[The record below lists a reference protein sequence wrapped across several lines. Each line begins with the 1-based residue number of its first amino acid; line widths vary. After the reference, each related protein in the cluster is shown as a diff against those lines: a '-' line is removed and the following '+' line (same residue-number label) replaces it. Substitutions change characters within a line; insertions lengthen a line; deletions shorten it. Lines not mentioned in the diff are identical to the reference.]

1 MDHEQDAAL
10 FERSKAAVSF
20 AVNHTRSLYA
30 QPLMNKAANALA
42 AAQQGKTGK
51 VSREELRGLDGAGQA
66 GLIWLHIDAL
76 PPFQK
81 DSVLAR
87 VAPPTFP
94 CNCRSA
100 CCMGV
105 RPNPEWV
112 DAIKRLSDY
121 VRNEMAR
128 QQEKSRKKITINPQ
142 LRRMLIEKHFG
153 RKYVNADLAG
163 QFDLSENTIITYSK
177 HIRDILTAWERSAFT
192 TLDCQLSAIGV
203 VGSTK

>member
-1 MDHEQDAAL
+1 MDQEQDAAL

-42 AAQQGKTGK
+42 AAQQGKSGK
-51 VSREELRGLDGAGQA
+51 ISREELRGLDGAGQA

-112 DAIKRLSDY
+112 EAIKRLSDY
-121 VRNEMAR
+121 VRNEMTR
-128 QQEKSRKKITINPQ
+128 QQEKSRKKVTINPQ

-153 RKYVNADLAG
+153 RKYPNADLAG
-163 QFDLSENTIITYSK
+163 QFDLSENTITTYSK
-177 HIRDILTAWERSAFT
+177 WIRDILTAWERDAWT
-192 TLDCQLSAIGV
+192 RLDLELSTVGV
-203 VGSTK
+203 VGSTR

>member
-105 RPNPEWV
+105 RPNTEWV

-177 HIRDILTAWERSAFT
+177 HIRDILVAWERSAFT
-192 TLDCQLSAIGV
+192 TLDCQLSEIGV